1 MAPPPTSIKR
11 FPIFSTTC
19 ASTLMAYSGGGG
31 GGRTGVGN
39 YIHVEK
45 LEAAARAAGVL
56 EAVTTQISTGEAIC
70 NVLAMSGD
78 EKLLA
83 CGIGREVYVLLLS
96 PGGEKKGTDLVERVL
111 SVSVSV
117 SVGDESSSMDVGNFA
132 ACKFKADSL
141 DHDGKGESNAP
152 TGCNSLS
159 FAATT
164 SGSGSGSGKY
174 TFASGGEDSIVRVW
188 SLTVDSEKA
197 KAKAKSVACS
207 LLSTFKGHGKAICC
221 VAFPLTN
228 SNNSNNVCS
237 SSKDGTARVWSYK
250 TSEGLQSSLLK
261 CSAGSGGSG
270 GGKVS
275 LHSVYESTRIREY
288 ENTSHY

>member
-111 SVSVSV
+111 SVSV